1 MSNFSHKWTG
11 STTLIQD
18 KIFVSFLLRTS
29 YVPEDIIWG
38 AKFTYDTLEEFETH
52 LMAHYRNRTVRAF
65 DPSPHQEKFG
75 CHVCLY
81 VKADKEGFLK
91 QLLCL
96 IHFL

>member
-1 MSNFSHKWTG
+1 M
-11 STTLIQD
+11 
-18 KIFVSFLLRTS
+18 
-29 YVPEDIIWG
+29 PEDIIWG